1 MSQRFEIPVSVDET
15 LSQINL
21 FAVDDYLRSIQSES
35 DRKKLISRVGYSA
48 TKRAAYE
55 KKHQLPRG
63 AVEVA
68 MMMDDRRFKQLNTML
83 AQQLAQA
90 SSEGAK
96 PEVLAKFYQEASSM
110 SMGLAQLYPDAQ
122 DFFLQHWLLSQR
134 NHRHFLGDHRF
145 SSEYRMQLVS
155 SWCPSLSPVNCNIL
169 VNLGILLNVG
179 IIANVG
185 VGLNVIAA
193 ANIGVYINVA
203 AAVFLFVAAAV
214 CFFAAGWPALYG
226 PNTLSIGT
234 TSSPL
239 PLHAR

>member
-1 MSQRFEIPVSVDET
+1 MSPRFEIPVSVDDS
-15 LSQINL
+15 LSKINL
-21 FAVDDYLRSIQSES
+21 FAVDDYLRSIQSEA
-35 DRKKLISRVGYSA
+35 DRRKLIAKVGYSA
-48 TKRAAYE
+48 AKRSAYE
-55 KKHQLPRG
+55 KKNQLPHG

-68 MMMDDRRFKQLNTML
+68 MMMDDRRFRELNNLLAKQLSTV
-83 AQQLAQA
+83 
-90 SSEGAK
+90 SSGGAK
-96 PEVLAKFYQEASSM
+96 PEVLAKFYQDSASI

-134 NHRHFLGDHRF
+134 NHKHFLGDHRF

-193 ANIGVYINVA
+193 ANIGVAINVA
-203 AAVFLFVAAAV
+203 AAVYLFVAVAV
-214 CFFAAGWPALYG
+214 CFFGAGWPALYG
-226 PNTLSIGT
+226 PNTLSIKT
-234 TSSPL
+234 
-239 PLHAR
+239 H